1 MPWTLLERFQK
12 YNWDTTE
19 ANKDTIF
26 SARFGR
32 EQHTWRVLAQ
42 TAEAYFDEQCGRHG
56 QPIHFDRWRPGE
68 SIRYKSY
75 WSLFADK
82 VASTTFGGESVAKHR
97 DRDICLEWSMDY
109 QWLQRRRST
118 KNKRELRSHTCGLFR
133 CSLSLGG
140 LGLKA
145 SAPSRVVTVSSA
157 AAFIPEML
165 KMFESLS
172 RNSFSGL
179 FGLVV
184 QFWTC
189 RDITH
194 RTWPHLNDKRIRKV
208 RYTLLSPRIGGIV
221 DAAPAADFDKA
232 WCRLWSSLTWGSF

>member
-97 DRDICLEWSMDY
+97 DRDICLEWSMTINGCNVEDP
-109 QWLQRRRST
+109 QKIKESCDLTHVAFSDVVCRWRLRIEGIST
-118 KNKRELRSHTCGLFR
+118 FPSGYSKLRCCLH
-133 CSLSLGG
+133 
-140 LGLKA
+140 
-145 SAPSRVVTVSSA
+145 SRDAENVW
-157 AAFIPEML
+157 
-165 KMFESLS
+165 ESQL
-172 RNSFSGL
+172 
-179 FGLVV
+179 
-184 QFWTC
+184 
-189 RDITH
+189 
-194 RTWPHLNDKRIRKV
+194 
-208 RYTLLSPRIGGIV
+208 
-221 DAAPAADFDKA
+221 
-232 WCRLWSSLTWGSF
+232 